1 MRRRGVGRGRC
12 PRRERMPGPG
22 GRLRNTR
29 SEGTGGTLLARED
42 LGLSPGAGRS
52 GLKVR
57 STRPQRR
64 SKPPKRGAPTGSR
77 IKNRIEPS
85 RPAPPRPFRRNN
97 SGRRNRED
105 DDARL
110 PFARETRRGR
120 PTPGAAPSLLR
131 GHRRYRRA
139 DAAALRPRGL
149 RTVLPAAG
157 LPARRALPRR
167 LRPALPVRGAG
178 GVRRSSPKRHARD
191 PPLLEPPARART
203 GGGAASPLS
212 WTGWGRVE

>member
-1 MRRRGVGRGRC
+1 VPAPGTHARSGWSAEEHAVRGDGRDSS
-12 PRRERMPGPG
+12 REEKRTRASPQAPVD
-22 GRLRNTR
+22 RALR
-29 SEGTGGTLLARED
+29 SD
-42 LGLSPGAGRS
+42 PLGLSGDQNHRSAGRRQAPVKKLGS
-52 GLKVR
+52 
-57 STRPQRR
+57 SRR
-64 SKPPKRGAPTGSR
+64 V
-77 IKNRIEPS
+77 
-85 RPAPPRPFRRNN
+85 PRPLDPSAAATRAE
-97 SGRRNRED
+97 RNREH

-120 PTPGAAPSLLR
+120 LTPGAAPSLLR